1 MKAKIAITVD
11 QEVLKEINRLRGM
24 ATRSTFANHILTLGL
39 KTYKAKEKQTAK
51 ECTGTNLESKAN
63 AKS

>member
-24 ATRSTFANHILTLGL
+24 ATRSTFVNHILTLGL
-39 KTYKAKEKQTAK
+39 KTCKAKEKQTIK
-51 ECTGTNLESKAN
+51 ERSGTNLESKAN
-63 AKS
+63 GKA